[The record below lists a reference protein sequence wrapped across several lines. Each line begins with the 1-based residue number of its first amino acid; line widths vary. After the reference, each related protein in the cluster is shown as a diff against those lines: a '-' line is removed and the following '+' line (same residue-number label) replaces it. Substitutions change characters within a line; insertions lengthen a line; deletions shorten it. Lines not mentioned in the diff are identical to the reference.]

1 MMRIVILTAMPDE
14 SRPLVEFMGGWRQVA
29 GERLPMWLRSSSKAV
44 LAERLAGVPAVTDME
59 SVPVAAL
66 AHARDVPFLGLR
78 AVSEGSTYEID
89 WELDSI
95 IDRAGRIRF
104 EKVVLAVIARP
115 GLAVSFRRLRK
126 NFAVTGRELARAL
139 AALLSL
145 PEEDPR
151 SLAGESQL
159 RPVSEAG

>member
-1 MMRIVILTAMPDE
+1 
-14 SRPLVEFMGGWRQVA
+14 
-29 GERLPMWLRSSSKAV
+29 
-44 LAERLAGVPAVTDME
+44 ME